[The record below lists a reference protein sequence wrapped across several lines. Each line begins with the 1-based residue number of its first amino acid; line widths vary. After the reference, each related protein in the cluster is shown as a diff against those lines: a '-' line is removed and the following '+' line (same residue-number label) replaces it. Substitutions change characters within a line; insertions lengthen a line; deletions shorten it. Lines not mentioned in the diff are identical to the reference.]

1 MKILVP
7 VDGTESANRA
17 VAYVVASRDWL
28 KDSPQVLLL
37 NVQWKIA
44 SGNVKLFIN
53 QQTIDDY
60 YREQGMAALERPR
73 ALLDA
78 AGMAYSYHIS
88 VGVPA
93 NAILDYAVEHKVDQI
108 VLGAGERHTLASL
121 LLGSVADRVLHL
133 AAVPTVLI
141 K

>member
-1 MKILVP
+1 MKILIP

-17 VAYVVASRDWL
+17 VEYVISSRSWL
-28 KDSPQVLLL
+28 KETPQVLLL

-44 SGNVKLFIN
+44 TGNVKLFIN

-60 YREQGMAALERPR
+60 YREQGMAALEGAR
-73 ALLDA
+73 ARLDA
-78 AGMAYSYHIS
+78 AGMAYSYHVS

-93 NAILDYAVEHKVDQI
+93 NAIVAYAAENKVDQI
-108 VLGAGERHTLASL
+108 VLGAGEQRTLSTM
-121 LLGSVADRVLHL
+121 LLGSVVDKVLHL
-133 AAVPTVLI
+133 ADIPVLLI

>member
-17 VAYVVASRDWL
+17 VEYVISSRDWL
-28 KDSPQVLLL
+28 KETPQVLLL

-53 QQTIDDY
+53 QKTIDDY
-60 YREQGMAALERPR
+60 YREEGMAALAGAR
-73 ALLDA
+73 ARLDA
-78 AGMAYSYHIS
+78 SGMAYSYHIS

-93 NAILDYAVEHKVDQI
+93 SAIVGYAAEHKVDQI
-108 VLGAGERHTLASL
+108 VLGAGEQRTLSAL
-121 LLGSVADRVLHL
+121 LLGSVVDKVLHL
-133 AAVPTVLI
+133 ADRPVVLI